1 VGTDDHFLF
10 FGFTPRRGRFS
21 HAKRLRGVVV
31 LGVYQLK
38 TGLFETVS
46 KILQVD
52 RLVDRYPH
60 DVFQSYVSSLTGQEK
75 QLLLYP
81 FASHWTGHR
90 LSLRAAG

>member
-1 VGTDDHFLF
+1 VGSDDDFLF
-10 FGFTPRRGRFS
+10 LGLPPRRGRFS
-21 HAKRLRGVVV
+21 YAKRLRGVVV

-46 KILQVD
+46 KVLQVD

-60 DVFQSYVSSLTGQEK
+60 DVFQSYVSSLAGQEK

-90 LSLRAAG
+90 LTHRDAG